1 MARVGARPGDWKTRP
16 MPEATVTLPFE
27 RRFSAAEFE
36 RLRQGLV
43 PEAMED
49 KWFIVWHDEALW
61 MHRSWSG
68 LCVYRLKF
76 AAAAAGDGVVVASAI
91 ANRDPAQYGTT
102 VEHDVSTLG
111 YLLETF
117 LQFAARG
124 R

>member
-1 MARVGARPGDWKTRP
+1 MARVGARPGDWKTQP

-36 RLRQGLV
+36 RLRRGLV

-68 LCVYRLKF
+68 LCVYCLKF
-76 AAAAAGDGVVVASAI
+76 AAAAECDGVVVASAI
-91 ANRDPAQYGTT
+91 ANRDPSQYGTT

-111 YLLETF
+111 YLIDTF
-117 LQFAARG
+117 LQFAAR